1 MNKGCFALLILA
13 VLFSASVFA
22 EGENLGLEQ
31 ARALALA
38 NSRSLAKYRL
48 AVRSSVLDERSQLY
62 ANLPS
67 LSLNAGASVNLW
79 DSEGAPQE
87 DFLDTLSA
95 NAGAGVSQK
104 IFEGGKSLV
113 LRDIYSINTEITRK
127 DALAE
132 YFNVLDSADSAY
144 YAVLEAAANLEEA
157 ESALETAALGL
168 SIAELRRQSGMIGP
182 EDYLKALADKETLE
196 ASRNQARRTL
206 ALNAARLK
214 SLTGFGET
222 PRPETI
228 DFDKYGEIIQRLSV
242 ISDEGADA
250 LHAEFWSI
258 LAAKNPDLA
267 KAGLSGA
274 RAEKNLSLAKR
285 DYSPS
290 LSASFSTGISYTRLQ
305 GLETGSGRLSL
316 SGSIPL
322 DYWVIANNVEKNRIA
337 RDSAAL
343 DYLNAESSLETD
355 LLSVLLDAIT
365 QAGSV
370 VSSRRAWEYAE
381 KHLEYILELY
391 RLSRNS
397 VSELSDASAL
407 ASSSRGR
414 LIRAQY
420 GFLQAL
426 SKLRSLGAFEDEQEL
441 MRLLG
446 KS

>member
-1 MNKGCFALLILA
+1 MNKGCFARLILA
-13 VLFSASVFA
+13 VLFPALVFS
-22 EGENLGLEQ
+22 EGENLSLEQ

-38 NSRSLAKYRL
+38 NSQSLAKYRL
-48 AVRSSVLDERSQLY
+48 AVRSGVLDERSQLY

-79 DSEGAPQE
+79 DPEGMPQE
-87 DFLDTLSA
+87 NLSDSF
-95 NAGAGVSQK
+95 NASAGVSVSQK

-132 YFNVLDSADSAY
+132 YFTVLDSADRAY
-144 YAVLEAAANLEEA
+144 YAVLEAGANLAEE
-157 ESALETAALGL
+157 ESSLETAALSL
-168 SIAELRRQSGMIGP
+168 SIAELRRESGMIGP
-182 EDYLKALADKETLE
+182 GDYLKALADKETRE

-206 ALNAARLK
+206 SLNAAKLK

-222 PRPETI
+222 PRPEAVDFAGYEETI
-228 DFDKYGEIIQRLSV
+228 RRLSA
-242 ISDEGADA
+242 IPDEKIEA
-250 LHAEFWSI
+250 LYAEFWSI
-258 LAAKNPDLA
+258 LAAKNPGLA

-290 LSASFSTGISYTRLQ
+290 LSASFSTGLSYTRL
-305 GLETGSGRLSL
+305 TGPEANSGRLSL

-322 DYWVIANNVEKNRIA
+322 DYWVTANNVEKSRIA
-337 RDSAAL
+337 RDSAAV
-343 DYLNAESSLETD
+343 DYRAAESSLETE
-355 LLSVLLDAIT
+355 LLGVLLDAIT

-381 KHLEYILELY
+381 KHFEYVMELY

-397 VSELSDASAL
+397 VSELSDASSL
-407 ASSSRGR
+407 VSSSRGG

-420 GFLQAL
+420 GFLRAL
-426 SKLRSLGAFEDEQEL
+426 SDLRSLGALEDEREL
-441 MRLLG
+441 LRLLEE
-446 KS
+446 S